1 MKQLDLWHFQL
12 PNEFHFCLSHKY
24 FGIGAC
30 VTSFQYFTLFQ
41 AAIQQLSQYCSQSQH
56 IPYRFSS
63 ICCHLLKTL
72 AMLFRYS
79 RFDHGRFH
87 YKSGTWILFLQI
99 CELRFNVSEC
109 NFSES
114 SAFCPSTFPPPF
126 QAAHCEPASQFCTQ
140 NTTNLLQNTTPSNHS
155 RLCSILLSR
164 YKKVLYLTPMLLQ
177 GFLWP
182 SPSSGWQQKS
192 ALIIKALCAVTV
204 LFPAK
209 YLPAFRM
216 TSAGDL
222 CGERAL
228 PFHPLAWLELY

>member
-1 MKQLDLWHFQL
+1 M
-12 PNEFHFCLSHKY
+12 S
-24 FGIGAC
+24 
-30 VTSFQYFTLFQ
+30 
-41 AAIQQLSQYCSQSQH
+41 AISLKAQLSA
-56 IPYRFSS
+56 P
-63 ICCHLLKTL
+63 
-72 AMLFRYS
+72 ALFP
-79 RFDHGRFH
+79 H
-87 YKSGTWILFLQI
+87 
-99 CELRFNVSEC
+99 
-109 NFSES
+109 
-114 SAFCPSTFPPPF
+114 P
-126 QAAHCEPASQFCTQ
+126 
-140 NTTNLLQNTTPSNHS
+140 S
-155 RLCSILLSR
+155 RLHIVSLLVSSVHKTPQISCRILHLPTIHGCAILLSR